1 MGLFNIYATPLAD
14 VDLLFQVAI
23 LLILTVGWGF
33 KRRHSYA
40 KHGIIMGIAVALH
53 TILIFAVMVPSLMA
67 STGLFANL
75 LNRLALTIL
84 PHSVL
89 GSIVEI
95 LGIYFLSVWASNRG
109 LSKACFK
116 NKMIMK
122 VTIVLWIAELILGI
136 YVYILLYV
144 PS

>member
-1 MGLFNIYATPLAD
+1 MGLFNIYAPFLAD
-14 VDLLFQVAI
+14 VSLLLQMAI
-23 LLILTVGWGF
+23 MLVLTVGWWF

-53 TILIFAVMVPSLMA
+53 TTSIFVVMVPSLMA

-95 LGIYFLSVWASNRG
+95 LGIYLLSIWASNRG
-109 LSKACFK
+109 VSKACFK

-122 VTIVLWIAELILGI
+122 ATIALWVVELVLGI
-136 YVYILLYV
+136 YIYVLLYL

>member
-1 MGLFNIYATPLAD
+1 MGLFNIYATFLAD
-14 VDLLFQVAI
+14 VNLSLQVAI

-33 KRRHSYA
+33 KRRHNYV

-53 TILIFAVMVPSLMA
+53 TILIFVAMLPSLMA

-84 PHSVL
+84 PHSIL

-95 LGIYFLSVWASNRG
+95 LGLYLLSIWASNRRV
-109 LSKACFK
+109 SKVCFK
-116 NKMIMK
+116 KKMIMK
-122 VTIVLWIAELILGI
+122 ATIALWAAELFLGVYI
-136 YVYILLYV
+136 YILLYI

>member
-1 MGLFNIYATPLAD
+1 MGLFNIYATFLAD
-14 VDLLFQVAI
+14 ASLLLQVAI

-33 KRRHSYA
+33 KRRHNYV

-53 TILIFAVMVPSLMA
+53 TISIFLVMVPSLMA
-67 STGLFANL
+67 SKGLFADP

-109 LSKACFK
+109 VSKACFK

-122 VTIVLWIAELILGI
+122 ATVALWVVELVLGLYI
-136 YVYILLYV
+136 YVLLYL

>member
-1 MGLFNIYATPLAD
+1 MGLFNIYATFLAD
-14 VDLLFQVAI
+14 ASLLLQVAI

-33 KRRHSYA
+33 KRRRNYL

-53 TILIFAVMVPSLMA
+53 TISIFVVMVPSLMA
-67 STGLFANL
+67 STGLFANP

-95 LGIYFLSVWASNRG
+95 LGIYLLSVWASNRG
-109 LSKACFK
+109 VSKACFK
-116 NKMIMK
+116 NKRIMK
-122 VTIVLWIAELILGI
+122 ATIALWVAELILGI
-136 YVYILLYV
+136 YIYILLYI
-144 PS
+144 PD